1 MEITIK
7 ESMLIRKCINDYVLE
22 NKLDYDKSPLFNN
35 LMTTLKKFENV
46 QCFRKGYETY
56 KEYKQSKKSG
66 VVSMNSELYMA
77 LEEFPKWMT
86 LSELQEAIRD
96 DERSELK
103 KELKKY
109 SIQTTCNEKILELME
124 SENKMKE
131 KTINK
136 SLLSKI
142 SKNDIIELMMLNK
155 KGDK

>member
-7 ESMLIRKCINDYVLE
+7 ESMLIRKCLNDYVLE
-22 NKLDYDKSPLFNN
+22 NKLDYDKSPLFMG
-35 LMTTLKKFENV
+35 LMTKLKDFEGFSVEDNKL
-46 QCFRKGYETY
+46 FRKAIEEEAKINPNETNMHNAIT
-56 KEYKQSKKSG
+56 KARIEQNKDIR
-66 VVSMNSELYMA
+66 NS
-77 LEEFPKWMT
+77 
-86 LSELQEAIRD
+86 
-96 DERSELK
+96 LK